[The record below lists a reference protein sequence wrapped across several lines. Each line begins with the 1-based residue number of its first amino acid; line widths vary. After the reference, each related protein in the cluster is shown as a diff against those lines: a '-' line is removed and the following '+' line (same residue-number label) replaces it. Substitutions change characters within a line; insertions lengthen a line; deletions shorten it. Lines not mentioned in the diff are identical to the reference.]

1 MIMCSDVTWQN
12 GASAGACVTRMR
24 VSTWDTQADSPRG
37 MVRRSGMEELGEL
50 EEQKEEEVRGAQRK
64 MLMVWEDPGSRLE
77 AAGLASFGADNGDDA
92 GLPDSQMR

>member
-1 MIMCSDVTWQN
+1 
-12 GASAGACVTRMR
+12 
-24 VSTWDTQADSPRG
+24 

-50 EEQKEEEVRGAQRK
+50 EEQKVQEVRGAQRK

-92 GLPDSQMR
+92 GLPDSTVTGWGGGDSVYLPTLQ